1 MARRKNQET
10 EENIFWVTMS
20 DLFLGMFMVFAT
32 LFFAF
37 VTNSGQGASEAAQE
51 ATQEMVQE
59 VAQEMQKQNIS
70 VRLINENKPAESGED
85 NTKVDVEMD
94 PETGLVRISDLEL
107 FELNQST
114 LTPKGRAFL
123 NKFIPVY
130 FDCIYR
136 KDLSKYIS
144 TVTIQ
149 GHTDSTNFKGNYT
162 VEQQYMKNMNLSMNR
177 AYNVA
182 NFVFAK
188 CSNKPYQRELTHTI
202 KVEGV
207 SSARPIIVDGKEDK
221 NKSRRV
227 ELRII
232 LKRPT
237 DSVLQQFLTNG
248 ANYEDLR

>member
-1 MARRKNQET
+1 MARKKYQET

-37 VTNSGQGASEAAQE
+37 VTNSGQDIQAAQE

-59 VAQEMQKQNIS
+59 VVQELQSQNIS
-70 VRLINENKPAESGED
+70 VRLINENKPVEPEEIKE
-85 NTKVDVEMD
+85 KVNVEMD

-107 FELNQST
+107 FDLNSAV

-123 NKFIPVY
+123 DKFIPVY
-130 FDCIYR
+130 FDCIYK

-182 NFVFAK
+182 NFVFFK

-207 SSARPIIVDGKEDK
+207 SSAKPIIVNGKEDK

-232 LKRPT
+232 LKKPT
-237 DSVLQQFLTNG
+237 DGVLQQFLTNG
-248 ANYEDLR
+248 ANYEDVR

>member
-1 MARRKNQET
+1 MARKKHEEA

-37 VTNSGQGASEAAQE
+37 VTNSGQGSQQAAQE

-59 VAQEMQKQNIS
+59 VAEEMQKQNIS
-70 VRLINENKPAESGED
+70 VRLINENKPAEPGEAHE
-85 NTKVDVEMD
+85 KVNVEMD

-107 FELNQST
+107 FDLNSAT

-123 NKFIPVY
+123 DKFIPVY
-130 FDCIYR
+130 FDCIYK
-136 KDLSKYIS
+136 KDLAKYIS

-182 NFVFAK
+182 NFVFYK
-188 CSNKPYQRELTHTI
+188 CSNKPYQHDLTHTI

-221 NKSRRV
+221 SKSRRV

-237 DSVLQQFLTNG
+237 DNVIQQFLTNG
-248 ANYEDLR
+248 ANYEDIR

>member
-1 MARRKNQET
+1 MARKKHEEA

-37 VTNSGQGASEAAQE
+37 VTNSGQGSQQAAQE

-59 VAQEMQKQNIS
+59 VAEEMQKQNIS
-70 VRLINENKPAESGED
+70 VRLINENKPAEPGESHE
-85 NTKVDVEMD
+85 KVNVEMD

-107 FELNQST
+107 FDLNSAT

-123 NKFIPVY
+123 DKFIPVY
-130 FDCIYR
+130 FDCIYK
-136 KDLSKYIS
+136 KDLAKYIS

-162 VEQQYMKNMNLSMNR
+162 IEQQYMKNMNLSMNR

-182 NFVFAK
+182 NFVFYK
-188 CSNKPYQRELTHTI
+188 CSNKPYQHDLTHTI

-221 NKSRRV
+221 SKSRRV

-237 DSVLQQFLTNG
+237 DNVIQQFLTNG
-248 ANYEDLR
+248 ANYEDIR